1 MVSLCQVVEMLNE
14 QECEMVVVAWT
25 QQEKAKTME
34 ALEGNG
40 LADGKLLS
48 TGDPSR
54 TVPGMRKAEHGH
66 DFIVKIRHVHADSG
80 TDNKRVAST
89 RLLCSH
95 Q

>member
-1 MVSLCQVVEMLNE
+1 MQRSEWIENYPTMVSLCQVVEMLNE

-48 TGDPSR
+48 TGDPS
-54 TVPGMRKAEHGH
+54 
-66 DFIVKIRHVHADSG
+66 
-80 TDNKRVAST
+80 
-89 RLLCSH
+89 
-95 Q
+95 